1 LELRFVAGYDDLSG
15 DCQPGLRTRRRK
27 RRNPIFSAHGPGFLR
42 RIDHSEAPRS
52 LSIVPPEDP
61 LLFYARSHARGFSPL
76 VTNADGFRSI
86 GRGGEP
92 RSPQSLR

>member
-1 LELRFVAGYDDLSG
+1 MADVEDSLDSGTRPRWLLVLLAIALPCALLASVDL
-15 DCQPGLRTRRRK
+15 GLR
-27 RRNPIFSAHGPGFLR
+27 A
-42 RIDHSEAPRS
+42 

-76 VTNADGFRSI
+76 VTNADGSLSI

-92 RSPQSLR
+92 RSPRSIR